1 MIEHRCSREKRGYGG
16 VFVALER
23 GDYKWR
29 KGRAK
34 ERELKRERRPLSS
47 LPWLSYSSSGSYCSY
62 WLSEVNRTYWRNSK
76 ERRPEWQ
83 SKQVYWL
90 NERLRR
96 LFAGTQAGKGA
107 PPSAETAHDCA
118 ACIDWQC
125 QQQWRQFKEPS
136 TAANVLP
143 LTLLKRQAKKAKT
156 KTMEQAGKVV
166 SGTIAGS

>member
-1 MIEHRCSREKRGYGG
+1 MAEQTSLL
-16 VFVALER
+16 AER
-23 GDYKWR
+23 
-29 KGRAK
+29 A
-34 ERELKRERRPLSS
+34 PS
-47 LPWLSYSSSGSYCSY
+47 
-62 WLSEVNRTYWRNSK
+62 T
-76 ERRPEWQ
+76 
-83 SKQVYWL
+83 
-90 NERLRR
+90 
-96 LFAGTQAGKGA
+96 TQAGKGA
-107 PPSAETAHDCA
+107 PPSAEAAHECA